1 MRLVFAGTPAFAA
14 ASLQALIAAGHQIVL
29 VLTQPDRQA
38 GRGMKLT
45 PSEVKQVALA
55 HGLEVFQPQT
65 LRDAAAQAR
74 LRSSSAD
81 AMVVAAYGLILPPAV
96 LGAFPLGCINVH
108 ASLLPRWRG
117 AAPIQ
122 RALLAGDTETGVC
135 IMAMEAGL
143 DTGPVFLERRLPIE
157 AGDTAGSLHD
167 KLASLGAEALV
178 QALPGIAAGTLASRP
193 QPTEGVTYAAKIS
206 KEEAGID
213 WRLDAP
219 SIERRV
225 RAFNPFPGCH
235 TTLRSEPLKVWR
247 AACAGGQGAPGQVL
261 RADEAGIVVACGR
274 DALRLDELQRAG
286 GKRVDAAQFVRGTA
300 IGTNDV
306 LGH

>member
-1 MRLVFAGTPAFAA
+1 
-14 ASLQALIAAGHQIVL
+14 
-29 VLTQPDRQA
+29 
-38 GRGMKLT
+38 MKLT
-45 PSEVKQVALA
+45 ASEVKQVALA
-55 HGLEVFQPQT
+55 HGFEVFQPQT

-74 LRSSSAD
+74 VRSSGAD
-81 AMVVAAYGLILPPAV
+81 AMVVAAYGLILPPAL
-96 LGAFPLGCINVH
+96 LGAFPLCCLNVH

-122 RALLAGDTETGVC
+122 RALLAGDAETGVC
-135 IMAMEAGL
+135 IMGMEAGL
-143 DTGPVFLERRLPIE
+143 DTGPVFLERCLPIE

-167 KLASLGAEALV
+167 KLAALGAEALV
-178 QALPGIAAGTLASRP
+178 QALPGIAAGTLAPRP

-213 WRLDAP
+213 WQLDAP

-247 AACAGGQGAPGQVL
+247 AACVDGRGTPGEVL

-274 DALRLDELQRAG
+274 GALRIDELQRAG
-286 GKRVDAAQFVRGTA
+286 GRRVGAAEFVRGTDV
-300 IGTNDV
+300 GTSDV